1 MDDYDLERKF
11 DDINRR
17 VDKIEAKINLL
28 FRILVL
34 KENVDK
40 KRFSQI
46 LKSGK

>member
-17 VDKIEAKINLL
+17 VDELEAKINLL

>member
-1 MDDYDLERKF
+1 MDEYDLERKL
-11 DDINRR
+11 DDMNRR
-17 VDKIEAKINLL
+17 IDKLETKINLL
-28 FRILVL
+28 FKILVL

>member
-17 VDKIEAKINLL
+17 IDGLESKINLL

>member
-17 VDKIEAKINLL
+17 VDKMETKINLL

>member
-17 VDKIEAKINLL
+17 VDELEIKINLI

>member
-1 MDDYDLERKF
+1 MDNYDLEREF
-11 DDINRR
+11 NDINRR
-17 VDKIEAKINLL
+17 IDKIEAKINLL

>member
-1 MDDYDLERKF
+1 MDIYDLEREF
-11 DDINRR
+11 NDINRR
-17 VDKIEAKINLL
+17 IDNLESKINLL

>member
-1 MDDYDLERKF
+1 MDNYDLERKF

-17 VDKIEAKINLL
+17 VDKMEAKINLL

-40 KRFSQI
+40 KRFSHI
-46 LKSGK
+46 IKSGK

>member
-17 VDKIEAKINLL
+17 VDKMEAKINLL